1 MRKEI
6 MMELLGELL
15 NKTEKQE
22 EGIENGVKIVV
33 LQRGWVVIGR
43 YHQEGEY
50 GVLEDAYVI
59 RSWGTDKGLGQ
70 LALEGKQSNTK
81 LDKTGTVRFH
91 KLTSVA
97 FIDCDAKKWS
107 KEL

>member
-1 MRKEI
+1 MRKELL
-6 MMELLGELL
+6 MELLGLALE
-15 NKTEKQE
+15 NKTEQGGIE
-22 EGIENGVKIVV
+22 EGIKIVV

-43 YHQEGEY
+43 YRSEGEY
-50 GVLEDAYVI
+50 AVLEDAYVI

-70 LALEGKQSNTK
+70 LALEGKQTDTK

-97 FIDCDAKKWS
+97 IIDCEEKVWK

>member
-1 MRKEI
+1 MKKETI
-6 MMELLGELL
+6 MELLGDLL
-15 NKTEKQE
+15 NQTKNEGPSLD
-22 EGIENGVKIVV
+22 EGIKIVV

-43 YHQEGEY
+43 LFSEGEY
-50 GVLEDAYVI
+50 NRLEDAYII
-59 RSWGTDKGLGQ
+59 RTWGTDKGLGQ

-97 FIDCDAKKWS
+97 IIDCKESVWK

>member
-1 MRKEI
+1 MRKELL
-6 MMELLGELL
+6 MELLGLALE
-15 NKTEKQE
+15 NKTE
-22 EGIENGVKIVV
+22 EGIEDGIKIVV

-43 YHQEGEY
+43 YHSEGEDA
-50 GVLEDAYVI
+50 VLTDASVI

-70 LALEGKQSNTK
+70 LALEGKQTNTK
-81 LDKTGTVRFH
+81 LDKTGVVRFH

-97 FIDCDAKKWS
+97 IIDCEEKIWK